1 MKAVTAEQMRQI
13 DRIAIEERGIPG
25 EVLMSLAGKEV
36 ADHVIRTCP
45 GSRKVA
51 VLAGTGNNGGDG
63 FIAAYWLFN
72 HAKDVDV
79 FLIGTVGKLSSSSSI
94 YHKLCINSGIP
105 VDLLNKE
112 SSPLPDFTKY
122 DVILDAMIGTGFTGN
137 PRSPV
142 AEIIAALNSLTH
154 TPNRP
159 VIVAVDIPSGL
170 PSEGPVDETGPL
182 MADCTV
188 TMGLPKLSLVTY
200 PGKKFAGDLFVA
212 DIGFPRDLTGS
223 SSLNVELIDSG
234 MVASRIAAP
243 RDPDTYKY
251 AQGNLLLIGGF
262 DGMEGAIMMC
272 AAAAIETG
280 AGLVTCLT
288 TEKARTV
295 IAGKIP
301 ELITL
306 SLPEKEADLSRS
318 IPSLLGTGRYDAVVM
333 GPGMGRTKFAATV
346 FSTVMENLA
355 AARIPKALIDG
366 DGLNHLAAMRS
377 SAASLPAGQI
387 LLTPHFSE
395 AAKLLGDDI
404 AVIKKDRIN
413 SARRCSRAFNA
424 VTLLKGPCSLVSDGE
439 RCFINTTGGPALA
452 TAGSGDVLAGITGS
466 FMLKN
471 ISLSEAASC
480 GAYIHGR
487 AADLICG
494 DQFRDSLKATDLISA
509 LGKALDSIYR

>member
-1 MKAVTAEQMRQI
+1 MKAVSAEQMREI

-72 HAKDVDV
+72 HAQDVDV
-79 FLIGTVGKLSSSSSI
+79 FLIGAVGKLSSSSSI
-94 YHKLCINSGIP
+94 YYKLCINSGIT
-105 VDLLNKE
+105 VNLLNGE
-112 SSPLPDFTKY
+112 DSRLPDFMKY
-122 DVILDAMIGTGFTGN
+122 DLILDAMIGTGFTGN

-142 AEIIAALNSLTH
+142 AEIIAALNSLPEA
-154 TPNRP
+154 PNGP

-170 PSEGPVDETGPL
+170 SSEGPVEETGPL
-182 MADCTV
+182 IADCTV

-200 PGKKFAGDLFVA
+200 PGKKYTGDLVVA
-212 DIGFPRDLTGS
+212 DIGFPRDLTGAG
-223 SSLNVELIDSG
+223 SLCVELIDSG
-234 MVASRIAAP
+234 MVVRCIAAP

-251 AQGNLLLIGGF
+251 AQGHLLLIGGF

-295 IAGKIP
+295 IAGRIP
-301 ELITL
+301 ELITCA
-306 SLPEKEADLSRS
+306 LPEKEADLSRS
-318 IPSLLGTGRYDAVVM
+318 IPSLLGTGRYDALVI
-333 GPGMGRTKFAATV
+333 GPGMGRTNFASAV
-346 FSTVMENLA
+346 FSAVMQNLA

-366 DGLNHLAAMRS
+366 DGLNHLSAMKTS
-377 SAASLPAGQI
+377 GVPLPAAQI

-395 AAKLLGDDI
+395 AGKLLGDDV

-413 SARRCSRAFNA
+413 SARRCSREFNA
-424 VTLLKGPCSLVSDGE
+424 MTLLKGPCSIISDGE

-471 ISLSEAASC
+471 ISLTEAASC
-480 GAYIHGR
+480 GAYIHGL

-494 DQFRDSLKATDLISA
+494 EQIRDNLKATDLISA
-509 LGKALDSIYR
+509 LGKALDSIHR